1 MAMTSLNIDYE
12 KTRQTGTAIQNY
24 AGDFKK
30 LLGEIQ
36 NLNDSLKRSWQGDDA
51 TKYTTEITEQAQV
64 MNKLQQTI
72 DEVGSYLIQVG
83 NAYQKA
89 MEENTIK

>member
-36 NLNDSLKRSWQGDDA
+36 NLNDSLKRSWQGDDC
-51 TKYTTEITEQAQV
+51 
-64 MNKLQQTI
+64 NKI
-72 DEVGSYLIQVG
+72 Y
-83 NAYQKA
+83 
-89 MEENTIK
+89 

>member
-36 NLNDSLKRSWQGDDA
+36 SLNDSLKNCWKGADA
-51 TKYTTEITEQAQV
+51 TEYTNKITEQAQI

-72 DEVGSYLIQVG
+72 DEVGLYLIQVG
-83 NAYQKA
+83 DAYQKA
-89 MEENTIK
+89 MEENTL

>member
-12 KTRQTGTAIQNY
+12 ATKRTGMAIQNY
-24 AGDFKK
+24 ASDFKK

-51 TKYTTEITEQAQV
+51 TKYTSEITEQAQV
-64 MNKLQQTI
+64 MNKLQATI
-72 DEVGSYLIQVG
+72 DEVGGYLIDAG
-83 NAYQKA
+83 NAYEKEMQ
-89 MEENTIK
+89 ENTLK

>member
-1 MAMTSLNIDYE
+1 MAMTSLNINFKNTKD
-12 KTRQTGTAIQNY
+12 TGTAIQNY

-36 NLNDSLKRSWQGDDA
+36 SLNDSLKNSWKGADA
-51 TKYTTEITEQAQV
+51 TKYTNEITEQAQI

-72 DEVGSYLIQVG
+72 DEVGLYLIQVG
-83 NAYQKA
+83 DAYQKA
-89 MEENTIK
+89 MEENTL